1 MKFKKI
7 FLSAS
12 VPVEGRGEE
21 FLVNLDVVAIKDAVK
36 SLAMLLPGKCKL
48 VWGGHPSI
56 TPIIADTL
64 ANFNCNA
71 NDYVTMYQSNY
82 FPKEDRPI
90 ENEKFGNVIN
100 TKVVFDKYG
109 KKDRNRSLLLMR
121 REMINA
127 CDYDAAIFIGGM
139 NGVFEEYDEFKKTH
153 PHAKIIPVPTT
164 GGAAKILYEKY
175 PEEFDPY
182 LKNNY
187 AYFMLFKKILD
198 LVI

>member
-1 MKFKKI
+1 MKLKKI

-12 VPVEGRGEE
+12 VPVEGRGKK
-21 FLVNLDVVAIKDAVK
+21 FWVDLDVIAIKDAVK

-64 ANFNCNA
+64 ACFNCNA

-90 ENEKFGNVIN
+90 ENENFGNVIN

-109 KKDRNRSLLLMR
+109 KKDRNQSLLLMR

-127 CDYDAAIFIGGM
+127 CNYDAAFFIGGM
-139 NGVFEEYDEFKKTH
+139 DGIFEEYDEFKKKH
-153 PHAKIIPVPTT
+153 PRAKIIPVPTT
-164 GGAAKILYEKY
+164 GGAAKILFEEH
-175 PEEFDPY
+175 PDEFDPS

-187 AYFMLFKKILD
+187 AYFALFKRMLGF
-198 LVI
+198 V